1 MTSTT
6 LMNIVVCGA
15 HLSEMPLNHQLTDRN
30 STLVS
35 STKTKASYRLYA
47 LAGGPPFRP
56 GLVLDRTSTAAI
68 DVEVW
73 AMPIEQVGSF
83 LAGIPAPLGLGSVL
97 LADGKVEKGF
107 ICEPHAINDAQDITS
122 FGNWRNYIASLEN
135 S

>member
-15 HLSEMPLNHQLTDRN
+15 HLSEMPLNYQLTDRN

-35 STKTKASYRLYA
+35 KTKTAASYRLYA

-56 GLVLDRTSTAAI
+56 GLVLDQTSTAAI

-83 LAGIPAPLGLGSVL
+83 LAGIPAPLGLGSIE
-97 LADGKVEKGF
+97 LADGSVEKGF
-107 ICEPHAINDAQDITS
+107 ICESHGINDADDITV
-122 FGNWRNYIASLEN
+122 FGNWRSYIASLD
-135 S
+135 

>member
-15 HLSEMPLNHQLTDRN
+15 HLSGMPLNHQLTDRN

-35 STKTKASYRLYA
+35 TTKTASSYRLYA

-56 GLVLDRTSTAAI
+56 GLVFDQTSTAAI

-73 AMPIEQVGSF
+73 AMPVEQVGSF
-83 LAGIPAPLGLGSVL
+83 LAGIPAPLGLGSIE
-97 LADGKVEKGF
+97 LADGSVEKGF
-107 ICEPHAINDAQDITS
+107 ICESYGFDDAEDITS
-122 FGNWRNYIASLEN
+122 FGNWRNYIDSLG
-135 S
+135 